1 MLTSRTIII
10 KLLLLSK
17 LLKRYKRSKSKE
29 NKKSCLIIKSNQN
42 IRGEDKGYDIIVFRS
57 QNRIERKDTAQS
69 AAGKAR
75 EENAAI
81 AYLTVTKAP
90 GKTAKDFTQRQEQK
104 KPLCIFTH
112 VSAYLT

>member
-10 KLLLLSK
+10 KLLFLSK

-29 NKKSCLIIKSNQN
+29 NKKSCLTIKSNQN
-42 IRGEDKGYDIIVFRS
+42 IRGEDKGYDVIVCRS
-57 QNRIERKDTAQS
+57 QNRIERKDIAQS

-81 AYLTVTKAP
+81 AYLK
-90 GKTAKDFTQRQEQK
+90 
-104 KPLCIFTH
+104 
-112 VSAYLT
+112 